1 MNIEPLP
8 SHYDVILFLGQ
19 DYKERVHV
27 GRSWLFYDVT
37 QQSTREIVGQYQIAI
52 TADHDWN
59 EEKVI
64 PPVTLRMNITE
75 IAGKCLYS
83 VGTNVLRRI
92 FILVHNAT
100 TDGSTGIKHIVN
112 MYQAPINLS
121 IKSRSAPSDQFI
133 HPLTYHVW
141 FENGDGND
149 HRGTT
154 FPNQVVYLGIF
165 LVGNM
170 ETLVVNSGCPGIYT
184 LTYARD

>member
-8 SHYDVILFLGQ
+8 SHSDVIQFLGQ

-27 GRSWLFYDVT
+27 GRLVLLFDVT
-37 QQSTREIVGQYQIAI
+37 QQNTRAIVGQYQIVI

-59 EEKVI
+59 DEKVI
-64 PPVTLRMNITE
+64 PFVTLRMNITE

-83 VGTNVLRRI
+83 VGPNALRCI

-121 IKSRSAPSDQFI
+121 RKARSDPSDHFI
-133 HPLTYHVW
+133 QPLTYNV
-141 FENGDGND
+141 
-149 HRGTT
+149 
-154 FPNQVVYLGIF
+154 
-165 LVGNM
+165 
-170 ETLVVNSGCPGIYT
+170 
-184 LTYARD
+184 